1 MKEKMKKRI
10 VRSQNLIQVKLP
22 ITIPNG
28 SHSQGIAIGD
38 FRKFMKNRKANLKSK
53 LQNRCKSRLFADH
66 FKMVSYLPPFH
77 TRPAKDVNKPSHLN
91 CLCHPALSA
100 IHFPQIKF
108 ISLPFRP
115 QIENPTPFLFF
126 RAPPP
131 RREEHS
137 RRTTTTTSGRALTS
151 NNLAGQ
157 STHVAPPPHYE
168 TQYILQLKHWRQ
180 QL

>member
-77 TRPAKDVNKPSHLN
+77 THPAKP
-91 CLCHPALSA
+91 C
-100 IHFPQIKF
+100 QQF
-108 ISLPFRP
+108 ISPKLNSSLSHSARKLKTLLPFSSFVLHHHAGKSTLVEP
-115 QIENPTPFLFF
+115 
-126 RAPPP
+126 PPP

-137 RRTTTTTSGRALTS
+137 HRTTSLDRAHTSHHHHTTKPSSKKDVLHVTLGR
-151 NNLAGQ
+151 
-157 STHVAPPPHYE
+157 E
-168 TQYILQLKHWRQ
+168 
-180 QL
+180 